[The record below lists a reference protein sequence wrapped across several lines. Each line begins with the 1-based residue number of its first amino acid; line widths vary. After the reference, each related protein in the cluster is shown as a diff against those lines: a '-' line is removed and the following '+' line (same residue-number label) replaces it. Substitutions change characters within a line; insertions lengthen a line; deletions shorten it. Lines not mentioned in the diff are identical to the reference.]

1 LRTRFHRLVDR
12 ALREIRGVAIG
23 LVTAEAGIL
32 SKLAFLAGLSYW
44 FLPVQLIPDRT
55 PYVGYLDN
63 ISFLVA
69 GLIAARLL
77 LRPTFLK
84 RVDLPT
90 SGLKLRRDQPVL
102 HRSRRRWGPAM
113 IMARAR
119 AAGRRTCW
127 RVPHGVLTTP
137 PSNRT
142 SGAVELTT
150 SKAIASVAVD
160 LPEAAPI
167 TTPIPIGRQIIPLH
181 RRIGRRALRTLR
193 PFTAPFLHRL
203 DVRIRSAVDHSD
215 AAETLREMV
224 ARINEFSATFY
235 ACQTKIA
242 HRSTAPRLECHPQSA
257 SPALGMLRPLA
268 APFLHHLDLRIRS
281 AVDHSAAA
289 ETLRGVVVRMNEFSA
304 TLQTT
309 FQSQLVNLLLAAFPE
324 KRRLLFVH
332 IPKCAG
338 TDLRENLKSRYPV
351 LDWNLTETSWTDPS
365 RLFALLETLIPQI
378 RASDTVAVHGHVP
391 LGWYFNY
398 ALKRPGDRI
407 FAVVRDPMEIVVS
420 YVNYVLTSLLLDP
433 EAIQPDSRDW
443 LQRLRITRVP
453 ADPHED
459 FLAMAAERILL
470 SDISPANCLCHFLG
484 NGNAASAEELIRR
497 SGIEMIDAR
506 QYSSWRRQEFGV
518 TSCSQLNESRKFLH
532 LATLTSPQSE
542 RVLQLTEE
550 DRILYG
556 KIQGCLTNAPGPI
569 DHVS

>member
-1 LRTRFHRLVDR
+1 LSTRFHLLLDR

-23 LVTAEAGIL
+23 LVSAEAGIL

-44 FLPVQLIPDRT
+44 FLPVQLIPNRT

-77 LRPTFLK
+77 LRPTFLE

-90 SGLKLRRDQPVL
+90 FGLALRRGQPVL
-102 HRSRRRWGPAM
+102 HRSRRRRRPAM

-127 RVPHGVLTTP
+127 RVPLGVLTTP
-137 PSNRT
+137 PSDRT
-142 SGAVELTT
+142 SGAVEPIT
-150 SKAIASVAVD
+150 SKVIASIAAD
-160 LPEAAPI
+160 LPQAAPI
-167 TTPIPIGRQIIPLH
+167 TTPIPIGRQMIPLH
-181 RRIGRRALRTLR
+181 RRIGRRTLR
-193 PFTAPFLHRL
+193 MLRPLTAPFLYRL
-203 DVRIRSAVDHSD
+203 DLRIRSAVDHSA

-224 ARINEFSATFY
+224 LRINEFSATFY
-235 ACQTKIA
+235 ACQTEIA
-242 HRSTAPRLECHPQSA
+242 YRSTAPRLECYPQPA
-257 SPALGMLRPLA
+257 SPRLGILRPLA
-268 APFLHHLDLRIRS
+268 APLLHHLDLRIRS

-289 ETLRGVVVRMNEFSA
+289 ETLRGIVVRMNEFSA

-309 FQSQLVNLLLAAFPE
+309 FQAQLVNLLLAAFPE

-338 TDLRENLKSRYPV
+338 RDLRENLKSRHPV
-351 LDWNLTETSWTDPS
+351 LDWSLTETSWTDPS
-365 RLFALLETLIPQI
+365 RLFALLETLIPEI

-391 LGWYFNY
+391 LGWYVNY

-443 LQRLRITRVP
+443 LQRLGIARVP

-459 FLAMAAERILL
+459 FLAAAAERILL
-470 SDISPANCLCHFLG
+470 SDIAPNNCLCHFLG
-484 NGNAASAEELIRR
+484 DGNAASAEELIRR
-497 SGIEMIDAR
+497 SDVEIIDTK

-518 TSCSQLNESRKFLH
+518 TSCSWLNEPRKFLH
-532 LATLTSPQSE
+532 LATLTPPQSE
-542 RVLQLTEE
+542 RVLRLTEE

-569 DHVS
+569 DHWR